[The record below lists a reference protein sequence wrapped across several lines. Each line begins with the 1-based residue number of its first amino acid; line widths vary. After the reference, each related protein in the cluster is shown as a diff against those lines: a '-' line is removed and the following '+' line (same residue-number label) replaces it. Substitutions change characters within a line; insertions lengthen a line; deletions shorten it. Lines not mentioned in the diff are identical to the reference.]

1 MDLLYEL
8 LSVPQ
13 PGWTDDYDVAL
24 QTVDPSDFQDSWLL
38 SNGFVSA
45 EGRSILPSLAARAPN
60 VVEQHLAL
68 LLYCFLETGLLNA
81 LVEVAVAPD
90 QFVSVRA
97 TVLIAKILQLM
108 HTHLPADIFSTSPA
122 LPTLVGHATQ
132 GNQQA
137 NAAVAALQNYQK
149 ILRQRPASCS
159 LFLDSIIQGGALIQT
174 RLFRRNISAQDQGS
188 ALQLQDTAGAAAA
201 AVAMASSSFSPGYRG
216 TATLDRQRLDS
227 VSSSDESN
235 SQASSSLRSSF
246 RLKRKFLPQVFN
258 LDNLRALNRLLHES
272 HVLVQADA
280 NAWDWEVIITIL
292 RVSIPYII
300 MRMCRRLTF
309 LFLSQS
315 SFIRK
320 LDYTPGKFLNKFLK
334 RLVDFYKPSNNRFS
348 HQDLVPGYS
357 MPSYVSAGLD
367 LIDVLLDSS
376 EVIIPHRN
384 KRSSSNLQSSIMS
397 ISWSACAT

>member
-13 PGWTDDYDVAL
+13 PSWTDDYDVAL

-81 LVEVAVAPD
+81 LVEVAVASD

-97 TVLIAKILQLM
+97 TVLIGKIVQLM
-108 HTHLPADIFSTSPA
+108 HTHLPPDIFSTSPA

-149 ILRQRPASCS
+149 MLRQRPASCS
-159 LFLDSIIQGGALIQT
+159 LFLDSIVQGGALLQT
-174 RLFRRNISAQDQGS
+174 RLFRRNINAQEQTS

-201 AVAMASSSFSPGYRG
+201 AVAVASSSSFSASYRG
-216 TATLDRQRLDS
+216 TGTLDRQRLDS

-235 SQASSSLRSSF
+235 SQASNSLRSSF

-258 LDNLRALNRLLHES
+258 LDNFRAFNRLLHES
-272 HVLVQADA
+272 HVLTQADA
-280 NAWDWEVIITIL
+280 NAWDWEMIITIL
-292 RVSIPYII
+292 RVSIEQ
-300 MRMCRRLTF
+300 LT
-309 LFLSQS
+309 LSY
-315 SFIRK
+315 F
-320 LDYTPGKFLNKFLK
+320 
-334 RLVDFYKPSNNRFS
+334 
-348 HQDLVPGYS
+348 
-357 MPSYVSAGLD
+357 
-367 LIDVLLDSS
+367 
-376 EVIIPHRN
+376 
-384 KRSSSNLQSSIMS
+384 SNLSFHVFVFSQI
-397 ISWSACAT
+397 

>member
-1 MDLLYEL
+1 MLCIPFVCLQKAILDLLYEL

-13 PGWTDDYDVAL
+13 PGWTDDYNVAL

-174 RLFRRNISAQDQGS
+174 RLFRRNINAQDQSS
-188 ALQLQDTAGAAAA
+188 ALLLQDSARAAAA
-201 AVAMASSSFSPGYRG
+201 AVALASLSLYRG

-292 RVSIPYII
+292 RVSISFHLILRHLI
-300 MRMCRRLTF
+300 CRR
-309 LFLSQS
+309 
-315 SFIRK
+315 
-320 LDYTPGKFLNKFLK
+320 
-334 RLVDFYKPSNNRFS
+334 
-348 HQDLVPGYS
+348 
-357 MPSYVSAGLD
+357 
-367 LIDVLLDSS
+367 
-376 EVIIPHRN
+376 
-384 KRSSSNLQSSIMS
+384 
-397 ISWSACAT
+397 

>member
-1 MDLLYEL
+1 MLYEL

-149 ILRQRPASCS
+149 MLRQRPASCS

-174 RLFRRNISAQDQGS
+174 RLFRRNINAQDQSS

-201 AVAMASSSFSPGYRG
+201 AVAVASSSFTAGYRG
-216 TATLDRQRLDS
+216 AATLDRQRLDS

-272 HVLVQADA
+272 HVLAQADA

-292 RVSIPYII
+292 RVSIKY
-300 MRMCRRLTF
+300 M
-309 LFLSQS
+309 
-315 SFIRK
+315 
-320 LDYTPGKFLNKFLK
+320 
-334 RLVDFYKPSNNRFS
+334 
-348 HQDLVPGYS
+348 
-357 MPSYVSAGLD
+357 
-367 LIDVLLDSS
+367 
-376 EVIIPHRN
+376 
-384 KRSSSNLQSSIMS
+384 
-397 ISWSACAT
+397 